1 MLGPRFD
8 PPATMETAMR
18 RPDRMKLGTFVY
30 TFGFHPASW
39 MHPGSDAAAANS
51 FDHFLK
57 VARLSEAA
65 KFDFL
70 FMADSPAAAVGD
82 SAALARQ
89 PNKMNRFEPLTMISA
104 LAVATER
111 LGLVAT
117 ASTSYYEPYNL
128 ARIFASIDHLSGGR
142 AAWNVVT
149 SDHDETGYNFNR
161 RGLDPHAVRYERG
174 REFVEVVFGLWDS
187 FEDDALLLDR
197 ARGLYH
203 DPAKLRA
210 LDHVGQHFQVRGPLN
225 IARTPQGRP
234 VIAQAGGSEAG
245 IALAAETAELVFS
258 LASDIARSRAF
269 YAALKSRMA
278 EFGRDPDGLKVMP
291 GLVVN
296 VGRTEAEAR
305 ARADE
310 MLDLLHPDVGRLM
323 LSEFLEADL
332 RGVPLDEP
340 FPLDRLPA
348 SPKGSRALFEEL
360 TAFVRGGR
368 TTGELIRL
376 YAEKHTGNGITGT
389 PAEIADVMEEW
400 FETRAADGFILMLPT
415 LPSSLEDFAA
425 LVVPEL
431 RRRGLFRDDYEGPT
445 LRHNLGIPR
454 PVHPRAA
461 G

>member
-1 MLGPRFD
+1 MP
-8 PPATMETAMR
+8 
-18 RPDRMKLGTFVY
+18 RPDTMKLGTFVY
-30 TFGFHPASW
+30 TYGFHPASW
-39 MHPGSDAAAANS
+39 MHPGSAAGAANS
-51 FDHFLK
+51 FDHFLT

-65 KFDFL
+65 KFDFM

-82 SAALARQ
+82 PEALARQ
-89 PNKMNRFEPLTMISA
+89 PNKMNRFEPLTLISA

-161 RGLDPHAVRYERG
+161 RGLDPHATRYARA
-174 REFVEVVFGLWDS
+174 REFVDVAFGLWDS

-197 ARGLYH
+197 VGGRHH
-203 DPAKLRA
+203 DPAKLHR
-210 LDHVGQHFQVRGPLN
+210 LDHEGEHFQVRGPLN
-225 IARTPQGRP
+225 IARSPQGRP

-245 IALAAETAELVFS
+245 IALAAETAELVFG

-269 YAALKSRMA
+269 YSTLKGRMA
-278 EFGRDPDGLKVMP
+278 DVGRDPDSLKIMP

-296 VGRTEAEAR
+296 VGETRAEAQ
-305 ARADE
+305 AKVDFL
-310 MLDLLHPDVGRLM
+310 LDRLHPDVGRLM

-332 RGVPLDEP
+332 SGVPLDAP
-340 FPLDRLPA
+340 FPEDRLPA
-348 SPKGSRALFEEL
+348 APKGSRALFEEL
-360 TAFVRGGR
+360 TAFVRRGH
-368 TTGELIRL
+368 TVGELIRL

-389 PAEIADVMEEW
+389 PSDIADTMQEW

-415 LPSSLEDFAA
+415 LPASLQDFTR

-431 RRRGLFRDDYEGPT
+431 RRRGLFRADYEGRT
-445 LRHNLGIPR
+445 LRENLGVPR
-454 PVHPRAA
+454 PRTRWA